1 MKKIPTLLFILFLGF
16 SFAQAQNMDMEN
28 TVTVGGEMMYPSKNI
43 IENAVNS
50 EAHTTL
56 VAAVK
61 AAGLVETLQGEGPF
75 TVFAPTN
82 DAFENLPEGTV
93 SSLLKSENKDKLV
106 NILTYHVISGDLSYE
121 DLANAIEEGG
131 GQAEFETVSGETLT
145 FMWNGPHNIVVMDE
159 SGRVAHIS
167 TYNVNQS
174 NGVIHVVDTVLL
186 PGM

>member
-1 MKKIPTLLFILFLGF
+1 MKKITALLFILLVSF
-16 SFAQAQNMDMEN
+16 SFVQAQSMDN
-28 TVTVGGEMMYPSKNI
+28 TVMVGGEMMYPSKDI

-50 EAHTTL
+50 KAHTTL

-61 AAGLVETLQGEGPF
+61 AAGLVETLKSDGPF

-93 SSLLKSENKDKLV
+93 STLLKPENKDKLI
-106 NILTYHVISGDLSYE
+106 NILTYHVVPRDLSYE
-121 DLANAIEEGG
+121 DLADAIEEGG

-159 SGRVAHIS
+159 TGRVAHIT